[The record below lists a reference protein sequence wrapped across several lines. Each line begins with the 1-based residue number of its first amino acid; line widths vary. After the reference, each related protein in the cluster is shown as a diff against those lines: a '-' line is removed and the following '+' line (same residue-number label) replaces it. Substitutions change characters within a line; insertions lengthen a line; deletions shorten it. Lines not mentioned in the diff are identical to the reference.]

1 MLKVM
6 QGKLLVQPR
15 TSMTNLGN
23 GIQINNE
30 TQSRKDIVSGTV
42 LDGTL
47 KGNIIYYPLYAASPI
62 TYEGGN
68 YFILDENDVLA
79 YEDDTKD
86 N

>member
-1 MLKVM
+1 MLKVLNK
-6 QGKLLVQPR
+6 KLLVQPR
-15 TSMTNLGN
+15 TSMTSLGN

-42 LDGTL
+42 IDGEL
-47 KGNIIYYPLYAASPI
+47 KGKIIYYPLYAANPVS
-62 TYEGGN
+62 YEGSN
-68 YFILDENDVLA
+68 YAILDMDDVLA